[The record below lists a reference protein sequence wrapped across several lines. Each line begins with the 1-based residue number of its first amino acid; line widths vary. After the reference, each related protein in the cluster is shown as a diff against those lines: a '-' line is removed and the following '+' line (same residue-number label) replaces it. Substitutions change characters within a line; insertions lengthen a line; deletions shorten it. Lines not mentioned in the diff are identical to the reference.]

1 MTQKVKTVL
10 FGAGGAITALIFNL
24 GFLQKMI
31 IPDPCYYHTN
41 ETNPIFNVFYNL
53 PASEGYHPFPTA
65 FNILLTILIGIGMGM
80 MLHKVIY
87 ERRRIAGLIDVS
99 RN

>member
-1 MTQKVKTVL
+1 M
-10 FGAGGAITALIFNL
+10 AALVFNL
-24 GFLQKMI
+24 AFVQRII
-31 IPDPCYYHTN
+31 IPDPCHYHTN
-41 ETNPIFNVFYNL
+41 DTNPVFDIFYNL

-65 FNILLTILIGIGMGM
+65 FNILVTILIGIALGIV
-80 MLHKVIY
+80 LHKVIY